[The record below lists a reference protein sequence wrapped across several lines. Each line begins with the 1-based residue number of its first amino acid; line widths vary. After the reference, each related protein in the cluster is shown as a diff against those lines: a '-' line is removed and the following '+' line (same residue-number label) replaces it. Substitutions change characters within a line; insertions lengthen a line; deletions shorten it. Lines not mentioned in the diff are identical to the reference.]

1 MTLAVTTTIAGNQ
14 PLSVAE
20 LVRLAAGRRL
30 TSIDLD
36 EAVEDAAA
44 NTAGQVN
51 SEGLDGQVEYL
62 VRHLGSTAAQGII
75 EGAAR
80 RGGEPAP

>member
-1 MTLAVTTTIAGNQ
+1 MTLAITTTLAGNQ
-14 PLSVAE
+14 PPSVAE
-20 LVRLAAGRRL
+20 LVRLAVRRRL

-51 SEGLDGQVEYL
+51 SEGLDGQIEYL
-62 VRHLGSTAAQGII
+62 VQQLGSTAAQGII
-75 EGAAR
+75 EGVAC
-80 RGGEPAP
+80 RGWEPAP

>member
-1 MTLAVTTTIAGNQ
+1 MTLAITTTLAGNQ

-20 LVRLAAGRRL
+20 LVRLAVGRRL
-30 TSIDLD
+30 MSTDLD

-51 SEGLDGQVEYL
+51 SEGLDGQIEYL
-62 VRHLGSTAAQGII
+62 VGQLGSAAAQGII
-75 EGAAR
+75 EGAAC
-80 RGGEPAP
+80 RGREPAP